1 MNKIKFI
8 FTIIIIFLFANTDTA
23 LAQNISVKSFEL
35 LGNDLTANTAGT
47 IELDQ
52 NGEKSALI
60 KVVTTQTGFT
70 FDCGSIGIVKTIQK
84 PSEIWVYVPQGAR
97 RITIS
102 HPRLGIL
109 RDYEFPIQIEKAR
122 TYELVLT
129 TGQVQTIVQQ
139 DAGGQY
145 LIMKVSPPSAIVKID
160 DIEAQVENG
169 IVSKFLPYGKH
180 TYSVSDPFYKDD
192 QGIIEIGSE
201 RKELNIAL
209 SPNYGKLLLSSRPE
223 NGAKVTIDGEGKIA
237 GITPFTTENLSKGKH
252 NFRFQL
258 AQYAT
263 KDTSIVVDGD
273 GSTKDV
279 AVSMDANFG
288 YVNITVP
295 DNSYIYINNE
305 NKGRSYWS
313 GRLTEGMY
321 FVEAK
326 KDSYRTTSKN
336 INIVRGQNQDVELE
350 APTPICG
357 MININSH
364 PVGASVYV
372 DGKLIGTTPNVF
384 NNILVGSR
392 TITLKNKG
400 YQDYTSNLNIDEGKV
415 TNLDAQLKEE
425 IKYVDL
431 GLSVYW
437 ATCNIGAD
445 SPSDFGNFYAWGE
458 TAPKSRYAWENYKF
472 GDSRRQSKYNR
483 NDDFDVLRDED
494 DVARVENGEGWHIPT
509 IDEWVELRDK
519 CAWEW
524 SIFNGVRGYMVIGPN
539 GNSIFLPAAGYYY
552 GNQGYKN
559 KGVVGEYWTSSL
571 RAADGSNA
579 VNIKINS
586 DERGFYA
593 SSRCCGLSVRPV
605 LKKEQ
610 GTAIGIDD
618 EGSSLDNDALTSIN
632 KDRYFPPSEQ
642 DDYVMESKPLEF
654 AEQMPSFKG
663 NVNAWLSQ
671 HIVYPAV
678 AVENGIQGKVIVRFV
693 VGKDGSV
700 SQAMVTRSVDPALD
714 REALRAVNSMPKW
727 TPGMDKGKPVA
738 VWFTLP
744 VTFQLTENI
753 DKPQNIL
760 P

>member
-8 FTIIIIFLFANTDTA
+8 FTIIILLFANTA

-122 TYELVLT
+122 AYELVLT

-336 INIVRGQNQDVELE
+336 INVVRGQNQDVELE

-400 YQDYTSNLNIDEGKV
+400 YQDYTSNLNIEEGKV

-458 TAPKSRYAWENYKF
+458 TEAKSRYVWENYKY
-472 GDSRRQSKYNR
+472 GDSRRITKYNR
-483 NDDFDVLRDED
+483 TDRTKTLSNDD
-494 DVARVENGEGWHIPT
+494 DVARKENGEGWHTPT

-519 CAWEW
+519 CIWAW
-524 SIFNGVRGYMVIGPN
+524 SYNNGVRGYKITAPN

-552 GNQGYKN
+552 GSQGYN
-559 KGVVGEYWTSSL
+559 SKGIAGEYWTSDI
-571 RAADGSNA
+571 RMENPKNA
-579 VNIKINS
+579 VNFKITK
-586 DERGFYA
+586 DEYNFYE
-593 SSRCCGLSVRPV
+593 SSRCCGLSIRPV
-605 LKKEQ
+605 LDKSY
-610 GTAIGIDD
+610 GYSNNNIGNIDNENPPKDDD
-618 EGSSLDNDALTSIN
+618 EKLNMDNYMSYPYPQL
-632 KDRYFPPSEQ
+632 KGKLKGVEEVEER
-642 DDYVMESKPLEF
+642 KPLTI
-654 AEQMPSFKG
+654 AEKMPSFKG
-663 NVNAWLSQ
+663 NVNAWLATHLQ
-671 HIVYPAV
+671 YPAV
-678 AVENGIQGKVIVRFV
+678 AAENGIQGKVLVRFV
-693 VGKDGSV
+693 VGKDGSI
-700 SQAMVTRSVDPALD
+700 SQATIWRSVSPTLD
-714 REALRAVNSMPKW
+714 REALRCVNLMPNW
-727 TPGMDKGKPVA
+727 NPGYDQGEPVA

-744 VTFQLTENI
+744 VTFKLQ
-753 DKPQNIL
+753 
-760 P
+760 